1 VNGHRPSADVLFY
14 SVAAEFGT
22 DSVGVLMTGMGED
35 GAEGLGAMRRAGGF
49 TIAQDEQSSIV
60 FGMPRAAIERGYAM
74 RIVSLDAMANTLQ
87 VNSATDRTRT
97 VTKV

>member
-1 VNGHRPSADVLFY
+1 
-14 SVAAEFGT
+14 
-22 DSVGVLMTGMGED
+22 MGED

-49 TIAQDEQSSIV
+49 TIAQDEQSSVV

-74 RIVSLDAMANTLQ
+74 RVVSLDAMANTLQ
-87 VNSATDRTRT
+87 VNSATDRVRT